1 MPIIYSQYHKF
12 TLTESTCIL
21 IVMATLLL
29 TSTGIS
35 SDVVRESFLQEIGAY
50 RNQKISI
57 ITNAAKEGNENKYA
71 RLAEQQFRDLG
82 FSSISFVDVETE
94 QIHIL
99 DDADII
105 YVIGGNTFT
114 LLKKIRASGADKILS
129 KRLSK
134 TSDLIYIGVSA
145 GSILLTP
152 TVRLANEVEPDPND
166 EGIDDFSGLSFFPD
180 EIYPHYTE
188 DVESEIREYEIRH
201 SVSVRRITNDEA
213 ILVKNGNVTNVS

>member
-1 MPIIYSQYHKF
+1 MPVIYSQRHEF
-12 TLTESTCIL
+12 TLTESKCIL

-35 SDVVRESFLQEIGAY
+35 SDIVRESFLQEVDTRRDQHIA
-50 RNQKISI
+50 I
-57 ITNAAKEGNENKYA
+57 ITNAAQDGKENKYA

-99 DDADII
+99 DEADII
-105 YVIGGNTFT
+105 YVMGGNTFT
-114 LLKKIRASGADKILS
+114 LLKKIRESGADKILS
-129 KRLSK
+129 KRLSE